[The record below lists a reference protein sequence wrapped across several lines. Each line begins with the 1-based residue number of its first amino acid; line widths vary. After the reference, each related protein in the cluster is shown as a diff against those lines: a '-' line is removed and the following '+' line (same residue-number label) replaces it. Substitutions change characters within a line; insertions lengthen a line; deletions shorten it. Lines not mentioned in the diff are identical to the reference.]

1 MSVWDKLQDNNR
13 PHKLLALDGGGMR
26 GVITI
31 EILAA
36 IEQHLQ
42 HALGRDASFV
52 LADYFDYIAGTS
64 TGAILATCLALG
76 WRSSGSASFITQR
89 QGDVRSCQHLP
100 ALPHESLTLSRWPHC
115 CNRKVGPGT
124 TRVASKLKTLLLL
137 ILRNATTDSPWPLS
151 NNPYAK

>member
-64 TGAILATCLALG
+64 TGAILATCLSLG
-76 WRSSGSASFITQR
+76 WRVERVRQFYHTRGTEMFDKASLFRRHRYKFTDERLAALLQQEMGAETTLGS
-89 QGDVRSCQHLP
+89 
-100 ALPHESLTLSRWPHC
+100 
-115 CNRKVGPGT
+115 
-124 TRVASKLKTLLLL
+124 
-137 ILRNATTDSPWPLS
+137 
-151 NNPYAK
+151 